1 MKYFFISMHLGKF
14 RLAYKVFLPVITNL
28 LRFVERSPGM
38 VVVRH
43 IGRNCKPR
51 VDSMLHKS
59 ARLETCEDPR
69 NDLSNFLCP
78 NDKNGESLLFGCL

>member
-1 MKYFFISMHLGKF
+1 MKYFYLSMHLGKF

-43 IGRNCKPR
+43 IGR
-51 VDSMLHKS
+51 LHGIAS
-59 ARLETCEDPR
+59 LELIQCCT
-69 NDLSNFLCP
+69 
-78 NDKNGESLLFGCL
+78 KLLDWRIVGILEMI